1 MPHRRSIAAA
11 RPRLLAL
18 TALSASA
25 AAILTGCGDAEDS
38 RTGRAVSANR
48 DAVARAAA
56 VPEVAG
62 GTLHENAVNIALPS
76 VVAVSVSTGGETR
89 NGSGTLLAP
98 NLVVTDAALVT
109 TKAGEPAAG
118 VTVRE
123 GNGEEHGATVDG
135 IDTLSGLAALRV
147 RDLTAVPVARAA
159 RGDATLGEQVV
170 GLGFL
175 SSRRAAMRP
184 GTVVTTGRAARGEG
198 NAEVGLF
205 ETSAALGAQSIGGP
219 IVNGAGRVVGITS
232 RRLSAMVPGS
242 VVALPIASARRIVRA
257 LGEGGSVRRAYL
269 GIETVG
275 LSPTRASEL
284 KLKTSTGVLLRT
296 IAPGSPAS
304 FSTLRAP
311 TGTTS
316 IGGRSIPTGGD
327 VIVRFENQRVREPE
341 DIDALLATMQP
352 GRRVTMKVV
361 RGNESVDVKATLGE
375 R

>member
-1 MPHRRSIAAA
+1 MG
-11 RPRLLAL
+11 
-18 TALSASA
+18 
-25 AAILTGCGDAEDS
+25 GCGEDDT
-38 RTGRAVSANR
+38 RTGKAVSANR
-48 DAVARAAA
+48 DAVARAAS
-56 VPEVAG
+56 VPAVAG
-62 GTLHENAVNIALPS
+62 GPLHENAVNVGLPS
-76 VVAVSVSTGGETR
+76 VVAVTVSTGGETR

-98 NLVVTDAALVT
+98 GLVVTDAALVT
-109 TKAGEPAAG
+109 TASGEPAAG

-135 IDTLSGLAALRV
+135 IDELSGLAALRV

-159 RGDATLGEQVV
+159 RGTATLGEQVV

-198 NAEVGLF
+198 SAEVGLF
-205 ETSAALGAQSIGGP
+205 ETSAALGAQATGGP
-219 IVNGAGRVVGITS
+219 IVNASGRVVGITT
-232 RRLSAMVPGS
+232 RRLSAMIPGS
-242 VVALPIASARRIVRA
+242 VVALPVASAQRIVRA
-257 LGEGGSVRRAYL
+257 LGDGGSVRRAYL

-275 LSPTRASEL
+275 LSPTRSSEL
-284 KLKTSTGVLLRT
+284 KLTTSTGVLVRA

-304 FSTLRAP
+304 FSTLRPP

-316 IGGRSIPTGGD
+316 IGGRSIPIGGD
-327 VIVRFENQRVREPE
+327 VIVRFHDRRVREPE
-341 DIDALLATMQP
+341 DIDAVLATLQP

-361 RGNESVDVKATLGE
+361 RGNESLDVKATLGE

>member
-1 MPHRRSIAAA
+1 MPDR
-11 RPRLLAL
+11 RLLSARLLLPVVL
-18 TALSASA
+18 TASATVVLS
-25 AAILTGCGDAEDS
+25 GCGDEDT
-38 RTGRAVSANR
+38 RTGRVANANR
-48 DAVARAAA
+48 DAVARAAG
-56 VPEVAG
+56 VPSVAG
-62 GTLHENAVNIALPS
+62 GRLHENAVNVGLPS

-89 NGSGTLLAP
+89 NGTGTLLAP
-98 NLVVTDAALVT
+98 GLVVTDATIVT
-109 TKAGEPAAG
+109 TASGEPAAG

-135 IDTLSGLAALRV
+135 IDALSGLAALRV
-147 RDLTAVPVARAA
+147 RDLSAVPVARAA

-184 GTVVTTGRAARGEG
+184 GTIVTTGRSARGEG
-198 NAEVGLF
+198 SAEVGLF
-205 ETSAALGAQSIGGP
+205 ETSASLGAQSLGGP
-219 IVNGAGRVVGITS
+219 IVNESGRVLGITS

-242 VVALPIASARRIVRA
+242 VVALPVSSARRIVRA

-275 LSPTRASEL
+275 LSPTRAAEL
-284 KLKTSTGVLLRT
+284 KLTTATGVLLRS

-304 FSTLRAP
+304 FSTLRPP

-327 VIVRFENQRVREPE
+327 VIVRFENRQVREPE
-341 DIDALLATMQP
+341 DIDAALATMEP
-352 GRRVTMKVV
+352 GRRVTLKVV
-361 RGNESVDVKATLGE
+361 RGDDSVDVKATLGE